1 MKIGCCL
8 AYYKNHN
15 NYGTS
20 LQGYATV
27 KVLQSLGHEV
37 RIIKYKKND
46 SLIHKASIAPL
57 QMMSGGW
64 AAFLRRSKKKR
75 LANDSSEYSMNI
87 RVRTEA
93 NNLFKDEAMEPL
105 CDLYVGYN
113 KLQKGSLNY
122 DAVLVGSD
130 QVWTPLG
137 LYSNFFNLMFVAD
150 KTRRISYA
158 SSFGVS
164 VIPSWQRA
172 TTRRYLNRIDFL
184 SVREIKAKEI
194 VDSLSDKTAKVVC
207 DPTLLRTRKEWESEI
222 THCAPK
228 TSGDY
233 IFSYL
238 LGGNIETRAAITKFA
253 KEKNM
258 KVVVMRH
265 VDEYLECDET
275 FGDECPYDVNPLD
288 FLQLIRN
295 ARYVFTDSFHC
306 SVFSILFNKQF
317 VTFYRFDSSSKNSR
331 NSRIDSLFSLFG
343 LSGRLYNGNLHEQA
357 DSEINYHN
365 VNMKVER
372 LRQDSLDFLKQALK

>member
-46 SLIHKASIAPL
+46 SFIRKISIAPL
-57 QMMSGGW
+57 QLLSGGW

-75 LANDSSEYSMNI
+75 LANESSKYSTNI
-87 RVRTEA
+87 CLR
-93 NNLFKDEAMEPL
+93 NNSNNRFKDEAMEPF
-105 CDLYVGYN
+105 CDTYEGFDNL
-113 KLQKGSLNY
+113 KKGSLNY

-164 VIPSWQRA
+164 AIPSWQHAA
-172 TTRRYLNRIDFL
+172 TKRYLNRIDFL

-194 VDSLSDKTAKVVC
+194 VDNISDKTAKVVC
-207 DPTLLRTRKEWESEI
+207 DPTLLRSREEWAKEFEKYS
-222 THCAPK
+222 PK
-228 TSGDY
+228 TKGKY
-233 IFSYL
+233 IFCYL
-238 LGGNIETRAAITKFA
+238 LGGNMETRTEITRFA
-253 KEKNM
+253 HEKNL
-258 KVVVMRH
+258 KIVVMRH

-275 FGDECPYDVNPLD
+275 FGDECPYDVNPLE
-288 FLQLIRN
+288 FIQLINN
-295 ARYVFTDSFHC
+295 AEYVFTDSFHC
-306 SVFSILFNKQF
+306 SVFSIIFNKQF
-317 VTFYRFDSSSKNSR
+317 VTFYRFNNTSKNSR
-331 NSRIDSLFSLFG
+331 NSRIDSLFELFG
-343 LSGRLYNGNLHEQA
+343 LKDRLYNGYLMDQA
-357 DSEINYHN
+357 DGVIDYDC
-365 VNMKVER
+365 VNIKVEQ
-372 LRQDSLDFLKQALK
+372 LRQDSLTFLKQALE